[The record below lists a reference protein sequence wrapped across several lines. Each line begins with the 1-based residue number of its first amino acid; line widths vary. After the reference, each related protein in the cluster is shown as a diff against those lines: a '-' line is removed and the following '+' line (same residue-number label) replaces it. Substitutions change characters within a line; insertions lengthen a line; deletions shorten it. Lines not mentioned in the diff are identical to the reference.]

1 MPPPEGETFADVRL
15 AGLRAEAPDLRLV
28 VQFGSTV
35 KGRATRHS
43 DVDVGVLCDEEADLD
58 ALHMALSRHLR
69 TGRLDL
75 VDLRRA
81 GPLLAFEVARSGRVL
96 FERRPGTFR
105 EFQSLASR
113 RFCDTAKLRAAQRR
127 AIHVFLQKSGLA

>member
-1 MPPPEGETFADVRL
+1 MVPADDMIPCLDDL
-15 AGLRAEAPDLRLV
+15 ARAVPDLELLV
-28 VQFGSTV
+28 LFGSAARGTASA
-35 KGRATRHS
+35 RS
-43 DVDVGVLCDEEADLD
+43 DVDVAVRCAGAADLE
-58 ALHMALSRHLR
+58 ALHLALAPWLA

-96 FERRPGTFR
+96 FERHPGAFR

-113 RFCDTAKLRAAQRR
+113 RYCDTEKLRAAQRR
-127 AIHVFLQKSGLA
+127 AIHVFLEREGLA